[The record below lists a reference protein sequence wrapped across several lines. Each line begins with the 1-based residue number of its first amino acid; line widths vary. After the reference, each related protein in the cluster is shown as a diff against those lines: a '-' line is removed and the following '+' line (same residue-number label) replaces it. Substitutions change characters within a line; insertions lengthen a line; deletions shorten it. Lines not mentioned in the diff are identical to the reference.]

1 MREIEATVRKDCTR
15 TFSQLLFFRSAVI
28 QDMIVRLLLVFTLE
42 HPDLGYKQGLTDLVA
57 ILLLCVY
64 CDRDRGSDLSDLSS
78 DASSKASGDGGDAN
92 NPSSSAEGDGDAADP
107 FALQQHTLDVLDAH
121 LRFQPQLHQKQNAL
135 FARAASAEQ
144 RALVAALGG
153 LTATAAVEHDCYLL
167 LAALIRPLRGCY
179 SAQFEAS
186 PEGLEQRMQR
196 VMALVAERRPAVPD
210 TFAVAARGRPEA

>member
-64 CDRDRGSDLSDLSS
+64 CDRDRGSDLSDASS
-78 DASSKASGDGGDAN
+78 DASSKAS
-92 NPSSSAEGDGDAADP
+92 AEGDNDAADP
-107 FALQQHTLDVLDAH
+107 FALDVLDAH

>member
-64 CDRDRGSDLSDLSS
+64 CDRDRSSDLSS
-78 DASSKASGDGGDAN
+78 ADGDGDAS
-92 NPSSSAEGDGDAADP
+92 NPSSSAEGDNDAADP

-196 VMALVAERRPAVPD
+196 VLALVAERRPAVPD

>member
-78 DASSKASGDGGDAN
+78 GDGDGDAN
-92 NPSSSAEGDGDAADP
+92 NPSSKASAEGDNDAADP

>member
-64 CDRDRGSDLSDLSS
+64 CDRDRGSGLSDASS
-78 DASSKASGDGGDAN
+78 DASSKAS
-92 NPSSSAEGDGDAADP
+92 AEGDNDAADP

-153 LTATAAVEHDCYLL
+153 LTATVAVEHDCYLL

>member
-64 CDRDRGSDLSDLSS
+64 CDRDRGSGLSDASS
-78 DASSKASGDGGDAN
+78 DASSKAS
-92 NPSSSAEGDGDAADP
+92 AEGDNDAVDP

-153 LTATAAVEHDCYLL
+153 LTATVAVEHDCYLL

>member
-64 CDRDRGSDLSDLSS
+64 CDRDRGSDLSDASS
-78 DASSKASGDGGDAN
+78 DASSKA
-92 NPSSSAEGDGDAADP
+92 SAEGDGDAADP

-144 RALVAALGG
+144 RALVATLGG

>member
-64 CDRDRGSDLSDLSS
+64 CDRDRGSDLSSAD
-78 DASSKASGDGGDAN
+78 GDGDAN
-92 NPSSSAEGDGDAADP
+92 NPSSKASAEGDGDAADP

-121 LRFQPQLHQKQNAL
+121 LRFQPQLHQKQNVL

-196 VMALVAERRPAVPD
+196 VMALVAERRPAVPN

>member
-1 MREIEATVRKDCTR
+1 MRKDCTR

-64 CDRDRGSDLSDLSS
+64 CDRDRSSDLSS
-78 DASSKASGDGGDAN
+78 ADGDGDAN
-92 NPSSSAEGDGDAADP
+92 NPSSSAEGDNDAADP

-196 VMALVAERRPAVPD
+196 VLALVAERRPAVPD

>member
-64 CDRDRGSDLSDLSS
+64 CDRDRGSDLSDASS
-78 DASSKASGDGGDAN
+78 DASSKASGDGGDGN
-92 NPSSSAEGDGDAADP
+92 TADP

-196 VMALVAERRPAVPD
+196 VMALVAERRPAVPN

>member
-15 TFSQLLFFRSAVI
+15 TFSHLLFFRSAVI

-64 CDRDRGSDLSDLSS
+64 CDRDRDLGDASDASDLSN
-78 DASSKASGDGGDAN
+78 ASSKAGGDGGDGN
-92 NPSSSAEGDGDAADP
+92 AADP

-121 LRFQPQLHQKQNAL
+121 LRFQPQLHQRQNAL
-135 FARAASAEQ
+135 FARTATAEQ
-144 RALVAALGG
+144 RALVAALGE

-210 TFAVAARGRPEA
+210 TFAVAARRRPEA